1 MIIIGLKGLSVAG
14 RVRSD
19 GIDYYATP
27 EWATEELIKR
37 ESFDGLILEPCSGA
51 GAISNVLEREGYEVI
66 SSDIREDD
74 HIYGDKG
81 VDLLQIESTPAK
93 NIITNPPFFMAMESV
108 EKSLE
113 LVPDGGKVAM
123 ILKIQFLE
131 GQKRYKFFQDTPLRR
146 VYVFSKR
153 VVFWNELIQTDES
166 NRSKHGG
173 TICFAWYVW
182 EKGYTGKP
190 EIEWIL

>member
-1 MIIIGLKGLSVAG
+1 MVLKGLSVSG

-19 GIDYYATP
+19 GVDYYATP

-37 ESFDGLILEPCSGA
+37 EKFEGLILEPCSGA
-51 GAISNVLEREGYEVI
+51 GAISKVLERNSYNVI

-74 HIYGDKG
+74 HIYGEKG
-81 VDLLQIESTPAK
+81 IDLLEIKSTVAK
-93 NIITNPPFFMAMESV
+93 NIITNPPFFMATEAV

-113 LVPDGGKVAM
+113 LIPDGGKVAM

-131 GQKRYKFFQDTPLRR
+131 GQKRYKFFQETPLRR
-146 VYVFSKR
+146 VYVFCKR
-153 VVFWNELIQTDES
+153 VVFWNELMQVDDG
-166 NRSKHGG
+166 NRSQHGG

-182 EKGYTGKP
+182 EKGYKGKP

>member
-1 MIIIGLKGLSVAG
+1 MSLKGLSVSG

-19 GIDYYATP
+19 GVDYYATP

-37 ESFDGLILEPCSGA
+37 EKFEGLILEPCSGA
-51 GAISNVLEREGYEVI
+51 GAISKVLEREGYSVI

-81 VDLLQIESTPAK
+81 VDLLSIESTEAR
-93 NIITNPPFFMAMESV
+93 NVVTNPPFFMATESV

-113 LVPDGGKVAM
+113 LIPDGGKVAM

-131 GQKRYKFFQDTPLRR
+131 GQKRYNFFQNTPLRR
-146 VYVFSKR
+146 VYVFCKR
-153 VVFWNELIQTDES
+153 VVFWNELMQPDDG

-173 TICFAWYVW
+173 TIAFAWYVW
-182 EKGYTGKP
+182 EKGYKGKP

>member
-1 MIIIGLKGLSVAG
+1 MGLKGLSVAG

-19 GIDYYATP
+19 GIDYYSTP

-37 ESFDGLILEPCSGA
+37 EKFEGIILEPCSGA
-51 GAISNVLEREGYEVI
+51 GAISKVLEREGYKVI
-66 SSDIREDD
+66 SSDIRTDD
-74 HIYGDKG
+74 HIYGEKG
-81 VDLLQIESTPAK
+81 IDLLEIEKTEAQ
-93 NIITNPPFFMAMESV
+93 NVITNPPFFMATESV

-113 LVPDGGKVAM
+113 LIPDGGKVAM

-131 GQKRYKFFQDTPLRR
+131 GQKRYEFFQNSPLRR
-146 VYVFSKR
+146 VYVFCKR
-153 VVFWNELIQTDES
+153 VVFWNELMQVDDG

-182 EKGYTGKP
+182 EKGYKGKP
-190 EIEWIL
+190 EIEWIN